1 MDEEVITV
9 ILLSVCSVIM
19 VAPSEI
25 WIFSKPVM
33 IDSWALIWVKKVR
46 DRRNVKTSKDLM
58 REALSID
65 FGNNTPEEHL
75 SK

>member
-25 WIFSKPVM
+25 WIFSNPVM

-58 REALSID
+58 LEALRID

-75 SK
+75 YK

>member
-1 MDEEVITV
+1 
-9 ILLSVCSVIM
+9 M
-19 VAPSEI
+19 VAPSEM
-25 WIFSKPVM
+25 WIFSNPVM

-58 REALSID
+58 LEALRID
-65 FGNNTPEEHL
+65 LGNSNHEEHL